1 MSNGQFGEKTE
12 QATPQRLRE
21 ARRKGQIV
29 KSTDLSSAIS
39 LLAVAFLFILFGN
52 ILFQWVEEM
61 VALSLGENLLF
72 VVTDT
77 NLLPLML
84 QAGSSYFKIM
94 ALIFITVLSSGLA
107 INYAQVGFIFSGEKL
122 SPSLEKLNPLEGF
135 KKIASRRAMFELAK
149 AVFKIT
155 LVGIIA
161 YGFFMS
167 RFESFL
173 MYMFLAPDSFFTGFS
188 GEVLNLSLRV
198 AVVFL
203 MLALLDYVYQ
213 RHEHLKN
220 LRMTKQEV
228 KEEYK
233 QMEGDPLI
241 KGKLRDKQRSI
252 ASQRMMQEVP
262 NATVIVTNPT
272 ELAVALKYTADDI
285 PIPIVVAK
293 GSGLVAA
300 RIREKAKEN
309 DVPILENKPVARMLY
324 EQVEI
329 GQVISVDLYQS
340 VAEILALVYEINRER
355 GGRV

>member
-1 MSNGQFGEKTE
+1 MSNEQLGEKTE
-12 QATPQRLRE
+12 QATPQRLRD

-29 KSTDLSSAIS
+29 KSTDLSSAIT
-39 LLAVAFLFILFGN
+39 LLVVALFFILFGN
-52 ILFQWVEEM
+52 TLFRWLEEM
-61 VALSLGENLLF
+61 VASFLGDSLLF
-72 VVTDT
+72 VVSDT
-77 NLLPLML
+77 NLVPLML
-84 QAGSSYFKIM
+84 QAGFSFFKIM
-94 ALIFITVLSSGLA
+94 ALIFLTVLLSGLA

-122 SPSLEKLNPLEGF
+122 SPSFDKLNPLEGL
-135 KKIASRRAMFELAK
+135 KKIISRRAIFELLK
-149 AVFKIT
+149 ALLKIT

-161 YGFFMS
+161 YGFFLS
-167 RFESFL
+167 RFDSFL
-173 MYMFLAPDSFFTGFS
+173 MYMFLDPNSFFTSFS

-198 AVVFL
+198 AVIFVI
-203 MLALLDYVYQ
+203 LALLDYLYQ
-213 RHEHLKN
+213 RHEHFKN

-241 KGKLRDKQRSI
+241 KSKLRAKQRSI

-262 NATVIVTNPT
+262 SATVVVTNPT
-272 ELAVALKYTADDI
+272 ELAVALKYTAEEI

-329 GQVISVDLYQS
+329 GQVIPVDLYQS
-340 VAEILALVYEINRER
+340 VAEILALVYEINKAR
-355 GGRV
+355 GGKV